1 MVEHDPVSLYSFET
15 DFKDWNL
22 MVILAKKYNL
32 ARKHFGHEGNVVH
45 TENEI

>member
-32 ARKHFGHEGNVVH
+32 ALSFDMGTKLKDM
-45 TENEI
+45 